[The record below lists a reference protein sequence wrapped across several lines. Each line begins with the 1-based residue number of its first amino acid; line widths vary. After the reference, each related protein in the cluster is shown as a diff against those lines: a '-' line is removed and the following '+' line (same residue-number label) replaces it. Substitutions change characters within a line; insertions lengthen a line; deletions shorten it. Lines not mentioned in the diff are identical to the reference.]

1 MGVIRSIFDK
11 VQESLFF
18 IPAVV
23 ITVCIA
29 LGALALYADSAVP
42 EFFGDLR
49 FVIAP
54 TIAGARSIVTTVAGA
69 TITVAAIVF
78 SITALSTQIASNQY
92 SPRAVKGFFED
103 RFQQMVIGFVV
114 GTFSY
119 SLVVLT
125 GLGSVVP
132 SPESTSSSI
141 SVTLAILF
149 GVLSTVAIVA
159 YIDHSLRRMQIDE
172 VVRRI
177 AEDTVASIRDHSRDL
192 PRGPTYSENR
202 DPEGAPASVN
212 SKKTGWVPRIR
223 VDRILSALPAGAI
236 ARVEVRPGED
246 GQRVYLPEV
255 LSTSEQVHAAFAEI
269 RLPSADQPYV
279 IKTLVEILSD
289 LMVSVREAEREGQEA
304 AILTEARL
312 ACRPCVSPGYPSV
325 TSIGPWETPASSTW
339 KRASGHHR

>member
-1 MGVIRSIFDK
+1 MIKSVVHK

-23 ITVCIA
+23 ITAGIA
-29 LGALALYADSAVP
+29 LAALALYLDSAVP
-42 EFFGDLR
+42 ELLGNLR

-54 TIAGARSIVTTVAGA
+54 TIAGGRSIVSTVAGA

-141 SVTLAILF
+141 SVTLA
-149 GVLSTVAIVA
+149 
-159 YIDHSLRRMQIDE
+159 
-172 VVRRI
+172 
-177 AEDTVASIRDHSRDL
+177 
-192 PRGPTYSENR
+192 
-202 DPEGAPASVN
+202 
-212 SKKTGWVPRIR
+212 
-223 VDRILSALPAGAI
+223 
-236 ARVEVRPGED
+236 
-246 GQRVYLPEV
+246 
-255 LSTSEQVHAAFAEI
+255 
-269 RLPSADQPYV
+269 
-279 IKTLVEILSD
+279 
-289 LMVSVREAEREGQEA
+289 
-304 AILTEARL
+304 
-312 ACRPCVSPGYPSV
+312 YPSV